1 MTHTHSYWKRLRIVA
16 RFSYV
21 KSQRTIHIA
30 IRSRKFRK
38 AFSPLA
44 LDFPFFFAIS
54 VTLFVFSISIMHLFI
69 VNILL
74 VLVTFR

>member
-38 AFSPLA
+38 AFFSSCIGFSVLLCHFGDLIRFFNLHNA
-44 LDFPFFFAIS
+44 LIYS
-54 VTLFVFSISIMHLFI
+54 
-69 VNILL
+69 
-74 VLVTFR
+74 